1 MSAAILGVFYA
12 ILYGL
17 GAVGTSLF
25 GPIIF
30 W

>member
-17 GAVGTSLF
+17 GALGTSLF
-25 GPIIF
+25 FPIF
-30 W
+30 WF